1 MITPKSSFP
10 VFIVED
16 LNAAQTFYSSHFGF
30 NVAFENEWYL
40 HLVSETG
47 VQIGFMLPE
56 QPTQP
61 AIFHHAY
68 PGKGVIFS
76 IEVENAEEAYGHARA
91 HRLNVVLDL
100 RAEDWGQKHFSVEDP
115 NGLYIDVVETIEA
128 TEEYASGY
136 SDT

>member
-1 MITPKSSFP
+1 MITPNSSFP
-10 VFIVED
+10 VFIVDD
-16 LNAAQTFYSSHFGF
+16 LSAAQAFYTRHFGF

-40 HLVSETG
+40 HLVTETG

-61 AIFHHAY
+61 EIFHHAY

-76 IEVENAEEAYGHARA
+76 IEVENADAAYIHARE
-91 HRLNVVLDL
+91 HHLNVVLDL

-115 NGLYIDVVETIEA
+115 NGLYIDVVETIDATAEYEA
-128 TEEYASGY
+128 GY
-136 SDT
+136 TQT